1 MKLPV
6 KIGLLAASIFIAI
19 KLICLQLE
27 WSLYEIKPFVFIN
40 MFLITAAISFALFQ
54 IKRYEADS
62 NFLNDVK
69 NGMSAGLPYT
79 IVVGV
84 FLYFYYQNIF
94 PDYTQSKLDY
104 MEHQLNDPDNI
115 KDLKNENEDL
125 SNKSDQEI
133 KKLMMN
139 NTEMM
144 YSAKFTMV
152 ITLLGLTIFSAINSL
167 IISLIY
173 RRIVFRN

>member
-6 KIGLLAASIFIAI
+6 KVGLLAALIFIAI
-19 KLICLQLE
+19 KLICLPLE
-27 WSLYEIKPFVFIN
+27 WSLYEIIPFVFIN
-40 MFLITAAISFALFQ
+40 MFLVTAAISYSLFQ

-84 FLYFYYQNIF
+84 FLFFYYQHIF

-104 MEHQLNDPDNI
+104 MEHQLNDPDNL

-125 SNKSDQEI
+125 SNKSDEEI

-139 NTEMM
+139 KTEMM
-144 YSAKFTMV
+144 YTAKYTMI
-152 ITLLGLTIFSAINSL
+152 ITLLGLTIFS
-167 IISLIY
+167 
-173 RRIVFRN
+173 